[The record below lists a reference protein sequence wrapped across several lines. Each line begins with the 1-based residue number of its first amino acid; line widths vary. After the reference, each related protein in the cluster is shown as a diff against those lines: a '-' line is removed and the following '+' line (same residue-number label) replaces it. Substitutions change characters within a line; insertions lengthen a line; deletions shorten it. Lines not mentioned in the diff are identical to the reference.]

1 MLVVHFAFE
10 FPSLFICIIIPRL
23 SIVRK
28 SKQSWI
34 ASSACCSN
42 LYWFRLYSTAKI
54 AFLLLENFERNI
66 PERDWLREENFQFS
80 SFLKDSI
87 FKWFLSMVESIK
99 YSYFNDVGKIH
110 SCHKDENQQSRQPSD
125 MNRVTSLGVLKPK
138 QNNNEERK

>member
-1 MLVVHFAFE
+1 MLVVYFTFE

-42 LYWFRLYSTAKI
+42 LYWFSTLQQNKDYLIYS
-54 AFLLLENFERNI
+54 FLTILENFERNV
-66 PERDWLREENFQFS
+66 PERDWLPEENFQFS

-87 FKWFLSMVESIK
+87 LKWFLSMVESIK
-99 YSYFNDVGKIH
+99 YRDFNDLGNIN
-110 SCHKDENQQSRQPSD
+110 SCHKDENQQSKHQVWYHEPS
-125 MNRVTSLGVLKPK
+125 NLAWTLKTYT
-138 QNNNEERK
+138 